1 MNRLYK
7 FETINRITS
16 EFYKEEFWRMG
27 TVTDVKKQYIRV
39 LDCPNLIPHITYL
52 DENDEG
58 TFVVT
63 LELNGYMQ
71 SNVIGYYKVRI
82 LIRKIEM
89 LDKRLSFKI
98 QLIGPLKNGSNM
110 LTDEELTKDDEI

>member
-16 EFYKEEFWRMG
+16 EFYREEFWRMG
-27 TVTDVKKQYIRV
+27 TVKDVKKQYITV

-52 DENDEG
+52 DEHDEG

-63 LELNGYMQ
+63 LNLKGYIET
-71 SNVIGYYKVRI
+71 NVIGYYKVRI
-82 LIRKIEM
+82 LIRKLEM
-89 LDKRLSFKI
+89 LDKRMCYKI
-98 QLIGPLKNGSNM
+98 RLVGPLKNGSNM
-110 LTDEELTKDDEI
+110 LTDDDLTKDDDL